1 MPTQIIDDFG
11 AWDDLGTVQPFHEV
25 WTIFPDYTQSTS
37 DLIRIIFGGDLENA
51 RSFAYIR
58 AVYQLYN
65 QDLYGRWLRI
75 FPKFQQD
82 IALYT
87 YPRDLQFQENNPIR
101 RFQVQ
106 KRSYYRKYI
115 GAFPDSIWTVRLL
128 VRNETFDPPSTEA
141 GGSSLILNL
150 I

>member
-1 MPTQIIDDFG
+1 MPTQIIDNFG
-11 AWDDLGTVQPFHEV
+11 AWDDLGTVQPAHEI
-25 WTIFPDYTQSTS
+25 WTIFPDYTESTS

-106 KRSYYRKYI
+106 KRSYYRKYF
-115 GAFPDSIWTVRLL
+115 GVFTDSIWTVRLL
-128 VRNETFDPPSTEA
+128 VRNESFDPPSTEA